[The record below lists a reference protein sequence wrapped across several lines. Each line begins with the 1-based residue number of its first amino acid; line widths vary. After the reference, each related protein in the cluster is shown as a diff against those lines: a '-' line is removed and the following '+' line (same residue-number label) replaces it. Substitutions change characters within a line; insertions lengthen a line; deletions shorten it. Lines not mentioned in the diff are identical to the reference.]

1 MKIFITGV
9 SGFIGKSLKEYYVA
23 QGHEVR
29 GYYRNEELVY
39 RLECF
44 RPDVIINCAG
54 EIYKPELMYSSNV
67 EFLHYILDYMRV
79 HPTTKL
85 IHLGSSSEYGRMDR
99 ASAETDGIKP
109 VDMYQATKG
118 MGTLLCQG
126 YAKQYGL
133 NVAIA
138 RVYSAFG
145 PHERAHRLFPALYR
159 AFFQD
164 QPMTLSKG
172 FHDFIYI
179 DDFVRGIDT
188 LVNCEFVPGDIVNFG
203 SGVETT
209 NLEVLQAWEQV
220 AGRTAPVTYVDEF
233 KKNFEGGVWRCD
245 TGYAERTYGFRTEYT
260 LEQGI
265 KDMIGKLNANS
276 INDKK

>member
-9 SGFIGKSLKEYYVA
+9 SGFIGKSLKEFYVA

-39 RLECF
+39 RLEGF

-54 EIYKPELMYSSNV
+54 EIYKPELMYASNV
-67 EFLHYILDYMRV
+67 QFVHYILDYLRV
-79 HPTTKL
+79 HPDTKL
-85 IHLGSSSEYGRMDR
+85 IHLGSSSEYGRMER
-99 ASAETDGIKP
+99 ASKETDGIMP

-133 NVAIA
+133 NIAVA

-145 PHERAHRLFPALYR
+145 ANERPHRLFPALYR
-159 AFFQD
+159 AFFKD
-164 QPMTLSKG
+164 ELMTLYKG

-179 DDFVRGIDT
+179 DDFVRGINT
-188 LVNCEFVPGDIVNFG
+188 LVTSEFPPGDIINFG
-203 SGVETT
+203 SGIQTS
-209 NLEVLQAWEQV
+209 NLEVLQAWER
-220 AGRTAPVTYVDEF
+220 ATGKTAPVTYKDEF
-233 KKNFEGGVWRCD
+233 SKKFEGGVWQCD
-245 TGYAERTYGFRTEYT
+245 TSYAKRAYGFETEYS
-260 LEQGI
+260 LESGI
-265 KDMIGKLNANS
+265 KDMIGKLQ
-276 INDKK
+276 